1 MATVSRWRSSRP
13 IRLRLEL
20 IGFEVFLIALMIFV
34 AGVSELPVFVWF
46 VLAFASVL
54 VQTVLFYQIG
64 RVREKLEH

>member
-20 IGFEVFLIALMIFV
+20 VGIEVFLIALMIFV
-34 AGVSELPVFVWF
+34 AGVSELPVLVWF

-54 VQTVLFYQIG
+54 VQTVLFYHLG
-64 RVREKLEH
+64 RAREKLEH